1 MLTYMLD
8 TNICIYLIKDK
19 LPGLRQQFRQADGR
33 VCLSTITLGEL
44 IFGAEK
50 SEWRIQNLEAL
61 ERFADRMP
69 VLPFDAEAAA
79 HYGELRAGLSRAGTP
94 CGPLDTQIGAHARSR
109 SLIVVTN
116 NRREFDRMPGLRVE
130 NWV

>member
-19 LPGLRQQFRQADGR
+19 LPHLRERFKETQEQ
-33 VCLSTITLGEL
+33 VCISSVTFGEL
-44 IFGAEK
+44 HYGAEK
-50 SEWRIQNLEAL
+50 SDQRGRNIDAL
-61 ERFADRMP
+61 QRFVARMP
-69 VLPFDAEAAA
+69 VLPFDAEAAEN
-79 HYGELRAGLSRAGTP
+79 YGQLRADLSRRGTP
-94 CGPLDTQIGAHARSR
+94 CGPLDTQIGAHARSQG
-109 SLIVVTN
+109 LIVVTN

>member
-19 LPGLRQQFRQADGR
+19 LPALRQHFRDVDGR
-33 VCLSTITLGEL
+33 VCMSTVTLGEL
-44 IFGAEK
+44 KYGAEK
-50 SEWRIQNLEAL
+50 SDRRSQNFEAL
-61 ERFADRMP
+61 ERFADRMT
-69 VLPFDAEAAA
+69 VLPFDALAAA
-79 HYGELRAGLSRAGTP
+79 HYGELRAVLARAGTP
-94 CGPLDTQIGAHARSR
+94 CGPLDTQIGAHARSQ

>member
-1 MLTYMLD
+1 MLAYMLD
-8 TNICIYLIKDK
+8 TDICIYLIKDK
-19 LPGLRQQFRQADGR
+19 LPALRQHFKDANGR
-33 VCLSTITLGEL
+33 ICMSTVTLGEL
-44 IFGAEK
+44 KYGAEK
-50 SEWRIQNLEAL
+50 SDRRAQNFEAL

-69 VLPFDAEAAA
+69 VLPFDEQAAA
-79 HYGELRAGLSRAGTP
+79 HYGELRAALARAGTP

-109 SLIVVTN
+109 GLIIVTN